1 MRLRNG
7 LCSVS
12 IVCSPVLLLGGCAQT
27 TDVVPQP
34 VPRAEL
40 PELQA
45 RLAANPLDPELQR
58 LMATSLV
65 AADRCD
71 EAVTLAR
78 LAPSTAVDPWPVLTA
93 AQCLEREG
101 AYSDAAT
108 LYEGYLGRHQEGRG
122 VPAVRGRL
130 LLARERSAIVEAR
143 AVVEGSVIPAAPS
156 EATVAVLPLAV
167 AGDERYR
174 PLGRGLAAQINSDL
188 LTLGRFTM
196 VERLNLQAV
205 LTELE
210 RVNSP
215 MMDSTTTAAFGR
227 IVQAGRLVHGAAE
240 IPAGAPVRLDA
251 EVVSSTGEIV
261 SAGQQVGAL
270 EDLLRL
276 EKELV
281 FGISRQLG
289 YVVSTAERTRILN
302 NGTQNLMAFLAYSEG
317 LELQRLG
324 DFSGAAARFG
334 EAYRL
339 DPDFQEA
346 REALEAS
353 TGAEVT
359 TAFGPTE
366 ITRTIVEAD
375 VLARAAV
382 QVDRPGVPDL
392 FDLALVSGVSD
403 VASTQG
409 EQATRTVGGTTG
421 GAFDAIQNLS
431 SPATPPPSL
440 IGLIRIVIIVPG

>member
-1 MRLRNG
+1 
-7 LCSVS
+7 
-12 IVCSPVLLLGGCAQT
+12 
-27 TDVVPQP
+27 
-34 VPRAEL
+34 
-40 PELQA
+40 
-45 RLAANPLDPELQR
+45 LAANPEDRELQR
-58 LMATSLV
+58 LVATSLV

-71 EAVTLAR
+71 EALTLAR
-78 LAPSTAVDPWPVLTA
+78 LAPSTAADPWPVLTA
-93 AQCLEREG
+93 AQCLESEG
-101 AYSDAAT
+101 AFSDAAT

-143 AVVEGSVIPAAPS
+143 AVVGGAVIPAAPS
-156 EATVAVLPLAV
+156 EDAVAVLPLSV

-196 VERLNLQAV
+196 VERLNLQAI

-210 RVNSP
+210 RADSP
-215 MMDSTTTAAFGR
+215 MMDSTTTPAFGR
-227 IVQAGRLVHGAAE
+227 IVQAGTLVHGAAE
-240 IPAGAPVRLDA
+240 IPGGAPVRLNAD
-251 EVVSSTGEIV
+251 VVSSTGEIV

-289 YVVSTAERTRILN
+289 YEVSTAERTRILN

-324 DFSGAAARFG
+324 DFSGAAARFR

-339 DPDFQEA
+339 DPDFEEA
-346 REALEAS
+346 RESLEAS
-353 TGAEVT
+353 AGAEVT
-359 TAFGPTE
+359 ISFGPTE
-366 ITRTIVEAD
+366 INRAVLGAD
-375 VLARAAV
+375 ALARAAV
-382 QVDRPGVPDL
+382 QADPPTGPDP

-403 VASTQG
+403 VASTQA

-421 GAFDAIQNLS
+421 GTFDAIQNLN
-431 SPATPPPSL
+431 SPATPPPVL
-440 IGLIRIVIIVPG
+440 IGLIRIVIIIPG